1 MSTLSLRRLATLAFA
16 ALALSSCAVAQRID
30 SAIDC
35 NGICQRYASCFS
47 STYDVDACAARCR
60 QSAASDVDFRRK
72 ADTCNACISERS
84 CVQATFACVSECV
97 SVVP

>member
-1 MSTLSLRRLATLAFA
+1 MRTSLLRPTLLLSA
-16 ALALSSCAVAQRID
+16 ALWLSSCAVAQRID

-35 NGICQRYASCFS
+35 SGICQRYASCFS

>member
-1 MSTLSLRRLATLAFA
+1 MSLSSLRRVTALLAA
-16 ALALSSCAVAQRID
+16 AVTLSSCAVAQRID

-47 STYDVDACAARCR
+47 SSYDVDACAARCR
-60 QSAASDVDFRRK
+60 QSAANDVDFRRK